1 MKTIKLILGIIS
13 LVLSVFIG
21 LQSSAAG
28 LYNTLSDNGQLG
40 GTAGFFL
47 VICMLIAGIIAIAT
61 RKGGKG
67 TTFTSAGFYI
77 FGALLGYANAGSYS
91 DLYIWSSVSLAFGAV
106 FIVGAILNQ
115 RKQKKAST
123 PNVQ

>member
-40 GTAGFFL
+40 GTAGLFL
-47 VICMLIAGIIAIAT
+47 VICLVIAGIVAIVT
-61 RKGGKG
+61 RNGGKG
-67 TTFTSAGFYI
+67 GAFTAAGFYI

-91 DLYIWSSVSLAFGAV
+91 DLYIWSTVSLVFGVV
-106 FIVGAILNQ
+106 FIIGTLISQ
-115 RKQKKAST
+115 RKSKK
-123 PNVQ
+123 NN